1 MEGKAQ
7 DSGEERA
14 RGEDAVSYEKG
25 RGEEKSSRKDGKA
38 RDEEKS
44 RAEERP
50 REEERLW
57 GEERPR
63 GEKRWRGEER
73 PRWER
78 SRGEDRPRGEER
90 WQAEERPPGEETSRG
105 EETLGGERSKGKER
119 PRGMERSRSE
129 ERPRGE
135 ERSWDKERLQGER
148 SRGEE
153 RPRGEERLRDKERLQ
168 GERSR
173 GEERPRGEERSWDQ
187 ERLQGERSRGEER
200 PRGEERSRDKERLQG
215 ERSRSEE
222 RPRGEERSWDKERLQ
237 GERSRGEERP
247 RGEERSRDKE
257 RLQGE
262 RSRGEERPRGEE
274 RSWDQERLQGERSR
288 GEERPRGEERSWDQE
303 RLQGE
308 RSRGEERPRGE
319 ERSWDQE
326 RLQGERS
333 LGEERPRGERLR
345 GKKRPRGQKGSWRD
359 VRSLGEDKVFQET
372 GRGSS
377 CIVRCPAMFPTG
389 FVWPRV
395 RVLRV
400 FLALLAVL
408 PASSSEWKAGDFQD
422 CTWQVVLNRFD
433 RVGNIS
439 VSDRFYD
446 QELVDT
452 VDSVFSMLVDSP
464 IDPQEKY
471 LGFPYYLKISYS
483 CEGQPSSQAPCSLL
497 WQKALSTLL
506 LLFHTCEGPFCSSCH
521 CPGPRDRVAV
531 GPGSHH
537 KEIPVGHLPSA
548 FRGPGP
554 KWPPGGAEAPG
565 VGHLPVLCE
574 LPPLEDRAAADQD
587 GGGPLPLPRFHVNI
601 NGFLK
606 KQQNTIEF
614 TLGSE
619 LFDLA
624 PQYFLNASS
633 RPLWYTLDQ
642 SPVLIL
648 GGIPNEKAILL
659 TDTNFETFSLV
670 ELSIDSCWVG
680 SFYCP
685 QADFSATIYDA
696 ISTES
701 TLFIRQNQLV
711 YYFTGTYA
719 TLYNRSHSSGSWVR
733 VLTTEC
739 IKRLCPVLFHSNGS
753 EYIMALTTGKHE
765 GYLHFG
771 TITEGRVSFKMLP
784 KGRSVCELIS
794 GDYKVLLL
802 VEIQGHAKS
811 FCVVS
816 YSLVTNDAKVLY
828 IIPDFIPDAQG
839 MEFLMM
845 VGTEKYTSSP
855 MVPKGMFFNTYNNL
869 LFIWGN
875 FLLQSYNEENYT
887 YLAGFPK
894 ELCIKYLVNSFG
906 GDIVIITETEEIWYL
921 LEGNY
926 RVYRL
931 FPSHGW
937 SIHSSLQML
946 QQSSLYA
953 ANETSVTFFYEDREL
968 YQLVYLQGHRQG
980 RLVKRLVPVEK
991 LLLYEQ
997 QSHYRLD
1004 RQGPTHV
1011 RSAIGLDHHTFWRAR
1026 ASTARSHLLS
1036 TRACSTTCSGCTP
1049 STTRLEPKLGLSG
1062 ARLSGPCRPIAPSIL
1077 GSPQPYADP
1086 VHDPTWR
1093 WWKNKKQDQDYYLYL
1108 KRNWLSAGGVHID
1121 MASYE
1126 KIYNLKSKYQ
1136 LPAYIFLDKGNS
1148 YQFSLKMRSKEGS
1161 AFQVQR
1167 KLAVGFVLADPHCIE
1182 AFAKQETTVIRN
1194 SVQFL
1199 ITLRDKK
1206 FCYDQGISGHHLM
1219 KTSVMVKVQGSS
1231 GHCFQ
1236 STHLGLHMQGNLMLP
1251 VFIGCPPGKRLAFDI
1266 TYTLEYNRLLNKQY
1280 FDCVHPDPEMPCFLF
1295 RDQFHPFF
1303 LIQDLVTGDSG
1314 SFKGRY
1320 VLKVVGG
1327 GPTLDSLRD
1336 YSEEE
1341 IYRFNSPLDRTNSRI
1356 WTTKT
1361 IETTKD
1367 DAFHIMSPESF
1378 GIEWLCL
1385 ENSPCYDTIPQSIFS
1400 PEFYFKVLVSNR
1412 GVDHSTYCDYQLI
1425 FLLHIHGL
1433 PLGFRRA
1440 LYIAMVSAS
1449 VFVGLVFLYIT
1460 FCLLWPLMV
1469 KAWNTLLWKMNT
1481 VITSESYYYST
1492 SLSSSSQ
1499 ISGDVTPKLS
1509 LKEDDGAR
1517 AEAEEEVLI

>member
-1 MEGKAQ
+1 
-7 DSGEERA
+7 
-14 RGEDAVSYEKG
+14 
-25 RGEEKSSRKDGKA
+25 
-38 RDEEKS
+38 
-44 RAEERP
+44 
-50 REEERLW
+50 
-57 GEERPR
+57 
-63 GEKRWRGEER
+63 
-73 PRWER
+73 
-78 SRGEDRPRGEER
+78 
-90 WQAEERPPGEETSRG
+90 
-105 EETLGGERSKGKER
+105 
-119 PRGMERSRSE
+119 MERSRSE

-187 ERLQGERSRGEER
+187 ERLLGVRSRGEER

-215 ERSRSEE
+215 ERSRS
-222 RPRGEERSWDKERLQ
+222 
-237 GERSRGEERP
+237 
-247 RGEERSRDKE
+247 
-257 RLQGE
+257 
-262 RSRGEERPRGEE
+262 EERPRGEE

-794 GDYKVLLL
+794 VGNCSILWAVFVSGDYKVLLL

-968 YQLVYLQGHRQG
+968 YQLGYLQGHRQG

-1004 RQGPTHV
+1004 RQGSHSVLAFTNACPFSTLSLLNLPNPQAYT
-1011 RSAIGLDHHTFWRAR
+1011 REERYRAR
-1026 ASTARSHLLS
+1026 PPHILESSGFHSEKSLAVYQGLL
-1036 TRACSTTCSGCTP
+1036 
-1049 STTRLEPKLGLSG
+1049 
-1062 ARLSGPCRPIAPSIL
+1062 
-1077 GSPQPYADP
+1077 
-1086 VHDPTWR
+1086 
-1093 WWKNKKQDQDYYLYL
+1093 YYLL
-1108 KRNWLSAGGVHID
+1108 WLHT
-1121 MASYE
+1121 
-1126 KIYNLKSKYQ
+1126 KYNK
-1136 LPAYIFLDKGNS
+1136 
-1148 YQFSLKMRSKEGS
+1148 
-1161 AFQVQR
+1161 
-1167 KLAVGFVLADPHCIE
+1167 
-1182 AFAKQETTVIRN
+1182 
-1194 SVQFL
+1194 

>member
-771 TITEGRVSFKMLP
+771 TIT
-784 KGRSVCELIS
+784 
-794 GDYKVLLL
+794 
-802 VEIQGHAKS
+802 
-811 FCVVS
+811 
-816 YSLVTNDAKVLY
+816 
-828 IIPDFIPDAQG
+828 AQG

-875 FLLQSYNEENYT
+875 FLLQRSHSVLAFTNACPFSTLSLLNLPNPQAYTREERYRARPPHILESSGFHSEKS
-887 YLAGFPK
+887 LAVYQG
-894 ELCIKYLVNSFG
+894 LLY
-906 GDIVIITETEEIWYL
+906 YL
-921 LEGNY
+921 LW
-926 RVYRL
+926 L
-931 FPSHGW
+931 
-937 SIHSSLQML
+937 
-946 QQSSLYA
+946 
-953 ANETSVTFFYEDREL
+953 
-968 YQLVYLQGHRQG
+968 
-980 RLVKRLVPVEK
+980 
-991 LLLYEQ
+991 
-997 QSHYRLD
+997 
-1004 RQGPTHV
+1004 
-1011 RSAIGLDHHTFWRAR
+1011 HT
-1026 ASTARSHLLS
+1026 
-1036 TRACSTTCSGCTP
+1036 
-1049 STTRLEPKLGLSG
+1049 KYNK
-1062 ARLSGPCRPIAPSIL
+1062 
-1077 GSPQPYADP
+1077 PYADP

>member
-483 CEGQPSSQAPCSLL
+483 CEGQPSEDLVRSGHLVGLKPLVLVTFQSSVNFHRWKIEQLQIRMEAAPFRYPGLCLAEEVCVMS
-497 WQKALSTLL
+497 WFMPMPIRNGTVVVKVEVYSNGV
-506 LLFHTCEGPFCSSCH
+506 GPF
-521 CPGPRDRVAV
+521 
-531 GPGSHH
+531 
-537 KEIPVGHLPSA
+537 IPS
-548 FRGPGP
+548 
-554 KWPPGGAEAPG
+554 K
-565 VGHLPVLCE
+565 
-574 LPPLEDRAAADQD
+574 
-587 GGGPLPLPRFHVNI
+587 RFHVNI

-784 KGRSVCELIS
+784 KGRSVCELISVGNCSILWAVFVS

-1004 RQGPTHV
+1004 RQGSHSVLAFTNACPFSTLSLLNLPNPQAYT
-1011 RSAIGLDHHTFWRAR
+1011 REERYRAR
-1026 ASTARSHLLS
+1026 PPHILESSGFHSEKSLAVYQGLLYYLLWLH
-1036 TRACSTTCSGCTP
+1036 T
-1049 STTRLEPKLGLSG
+1049 KYNK
-1062 ARLSGPCRPIAPSIL
+1062 
-1077 GSPQPYADP
+1077 PYADP

>member
-1 MEGKAQ
+1 
-7 DSGEERA
+7 
-14 RGEDAVSYEKG
+14 
-25 RGEEKSSRKDGKA
+25 
-38 RDEEKS
+38 
-44 RAEERP
+44 
-50 REEERLW
+50 
-57 GEERPR
+57 
-63 GEKRWRGEER
+63 
-73 PRWER
+73 
-78 SRGEDRPRGEER
+78 
-90 WQAEERPPGEETSRG
+90 
-105 EETLGGERSKGKER
+105 
-119 PRGMERSRSE
+119 MERSRSE

-187 ERLQGERSRGEER
+187 ERLLGVRSRGEER

-215 ERSRSEE
+215 ERSRS
-222 RPRGEERSWDKERLQ
+222 
-237 GERSRGEERP
+237 
-247 RGEERSRDKE
+247 
-257 RLQGE
+257 
-262 RSRGEERPRGEE
+262 EERPRGEE

-771 TITEGRVSFKMLP
+771 TIT
-784 KGRSVCELIS
+784 
-794 GDYKVLLL
+794 
-802 VEIQGHAKS
+802 
-811 FCVVS
+811 
-816 YSLVTNDAKVLY
+816 
-828 IIPDFIPDAQG
+828 AQG

-968 YQLVYLQGHRQG
+968 YQLGYLQGHRQG

-1004 RQGPTHV
+1004 RQGSHSVLAFTNACPFSTLSLLNLPNPQAYT
-1011 RSAIGLDHHTFWRAR
+1011 REERYRAR
-1026 ASTARSHLLS
+1026 PPHILESSGFHSEKSLAVYQGLLYYLLWLH
-1036 TRACSTTCSGCTP
+1036 T
-1049 STTRLEPKLGLSG
+1049 KYNK
-1062 ARLSGPCRPIAPSIL
+1062 
-1077 GSPQPYADP
+1077 PYADP